1 MYDFDMMES
10 VYDDF
15 DFEEFAEACDEYDFD
30 DLFIENED
38 GSYDYVG
45 DIYTEAFGK
54 KKKSGFSMPSF
65 GGKKKKSGFSLG
77 GNNKKKKKSSGKLP
91 PAAKVTAEVAGL
103 LALAAGIITVIKMI
117 ITKVKKYDLDDV
129 DTYKKTITE
138 VKKRMKETKT
148 NHKNY
153 VKCLKS
159 KNLNKEDYKK
169 QKDWIDAQ
177 HIGSSYKDNRKN
189 DRAELRDAQMA
200 LFATRSLSKIRDFG
214 RWIKSLASKVANKAK
229 GLNIPIPWKKGNS
242 KAAQAAEGK
251 TTQESAFIE
260 AVVNSFVQE
269 SAELLEDDT
278 NYLYDDVYESVLSD
292 LYDNSDDYD
301 DYEESYED
309 DFDDLF

>member
-1 MYDFDMMES
+1 MY
-10 VYDDF
+10 DF

-77 GNNKKKKKSSGKLP
+77 GNNKKKSSGKLP
-91 PAAKVTAEVAGL
+91 PAAKITAEVAGL
-103 LALAAGIITVIKMI
+103 LALAAGIITVIKAI
-117 ITKVKKYDLDDV
+117 IYKVKQYNLDEV
-129 DTYKKTITE
+129 GKYKKTLEE
-138 VKKRMKETKT
+138 VKKRMKDTKEA
-148 NHKNY
+148 HKNY
-153 VKCLKS
+153 VKSLKG
-159 KNLNKEDYKK
+159 KEKEERKELKKFVSATDKRDYKDVRK
-169 QKDWIDAQ
+169 A
-177 HIGSSYKDNRKN
+177 NRK
-189 DRAELRDAQMA
+189 DLRAAQLA
-200 LFATRSLSKIRDFG
+200 VFATRSLAKIRDFG
-214 RWIKSLASKVANKAK
+214 RWIKSLAGKIANKAK

-242 KAAQAAEGK
+242 KAAQAAEGEA
-251 TTQESAFIE
+251 TQESAFIE

-292 LYDNSDDYD
+292 LYEESYDYD

>member
-10 VYDDF
+10 FYDDF

-38 GSYDYVG
+38 GTYDYVG

-77 GNNKKKKKSSGKLP
+77 GNNKKKKKSGGKLP

-103 LALAAGIITVIKMI
+103 LALAAGVITVIKMI
-117 ITKVKKYDLDDV
+117 ITKIKKYDLDKVAD
-129 DTYKKTITE
+129 YKKTLAD
-138 VKKRMKETKT
+138 VKTGMKNTKES
-148 NHKNY
+148 HKNY
-153 VKCLKS
+153 VKTLKGLE
-159 KNLNKEDYKK
+159 KNQRKK
-169 QKDWIDAQ
+169 LKQQ
-177 HIGSSYKDNRKN
+177 VTSTDNRKYS
-189 DRAELRDAQMA
+189 DVRKEQRKELRDAQLA
-200 LFATRSLSKIRDFG
+200 VFATRSLAKIRDFG
-214 RWIKSLASKVANKAK
+214 RWIKSIASKVANKAK

-242 KAAQAAEGK
+242 KAAQAAEGEA
-251 TTQESAFIE
+251 TQESAFIE

-292 LYDNSDDYD
+292 LYSESYDDYD

>member
-10 VYDDF
+10 FYDDF

-103 LALAAGIITVIKMI
+103 LALAAGIITVIKAI
-117 ITKVKKYDLDDV
+117 IVKVKKYNLDEV
-129 DTYKKTITE
+129 GNYKKTLEE
-138 VKKRMKETKT
+138 VKKRMKDTKEV
-148 NHKNY
+148 HKNY
-153 VKCLKS
+153 VKSLKGLEKEERKELKKFVS
-159 KNLNKEDYKK
+159 KTDKRDYKDVRK
-169 QKDWIDAQ
+169 ADRKDLRAAQ
-177 HIGSSYKDNRKN
+177 L
-189 DRAELRDAQMA
+189 AV
-200 LFATRSLSKIRDFG
+200 FATRSLAKIRDFG

-242 KAAQAAEGK
+242 KAAQAAEGQ

-292 LYDNSDDYD
+292 LYDESDDYD

>member
-10 VYDDF
+10 FYDDF

-45 DIYTEAFGK
+45 DIYTEACGK
-54 KKKSGFSMPSF
+54 KKKSSSSMPSF
-65 GGKKKKSGFSLG
+65 GGKKKKSGFSLA
-77 GNNKKKKKSSGKLP
+77 GNNKKKKKSGGKLP

-103 LALAAGIITVIKMI
+103 LALAAGIITVIKAI
-117 ITKVKKYDLDDV
+117 IVKVKKYNLDDV
-129 DTYKKTITE
+129 ETYKKTLAD
-138 VKKRMKETKT
+138 VKTGMKNTKEA
-148 NHKNY
+148 HKNY
-153 VKCLKS
+153 VKTLKGLE
-159 KNLNKEDYKK
+159 KTQRKK
-169 QKDWIDAQ
+169 LKQRVTATDFRKYSDVRKDQRKDLREAQ
-177 HIGSSYKDNRKN
+177 L
-189 DRAELRDAQMA
+189 AV
-200 LFATRSLSKIRDFG
+200 FATSSLSKIRDFG
-214 RWIKSLASKVANKAK
+214 RWIKSIASKVANKAK

-242 KAAQAAEGK
+242 KAAQAAEGQ

-260 AVVNSFVQE
+260 AVVNNFVQE

-292 LYDNSDDYD
+292 LYNESDDYD

>member
-10 VYDDF
+10 FYDDF

-103 LALAAGIITVIKMI
+103 LALAAGIITVIKAI
-117 ITKVKKYDLDDV
+117 IYKVKKYKLDEV
-129 DTYKKTITE
+129 GNYKKTLEE
-138 VKKRMKETKT
+138 VKKRMKDTKEV
-148 NHKNY
+148 HKNY
-153 VKCLKS
+153 VKSLKGLEKEERKEQKKFVS
-159 KNLNKEDYKK
+159 KTDKRDYKDVRK
-169 QKDWIDAQ
+169 ADRKDLRAAQ
-177 HIGSSYKDNRKN
+177 L
-189 DRAELRDAQMA
+189 AV
-200 LFATRSLSKIRDFG
+200 FATRSLAKIRDFG

-242 KAAQAAEGK
+242 KAAQAAEGEA
-251 TTQESAFIE
+251 TQESAFIE

-292 LYDNSDDYD
+292 LYDESYDYD